1 MTKRQTIEIKDK
13 LVQLL
18 ADAEASAAKYEEELD
33 AKHPGQYNG
42 TDAKCFELGYLR
54 QGVKFVI
61 EDLEKLI
68 G

>member
-18 ADAEASAAKYEEELD
+18 ADAKASADGYEKELD
-33 AKHPGQYNG
+33 AKHPGHYHG
-42 TDAKCFELGYLR
+42 SDASSYELGYLR
-54 QGVKFVI
+54 MGVEIVI
-61 EDLEKLI
+61 ENLEKLI